1 MDRKKIKQALDHFEN
16 DQYVDAKEIIQ
27 AEIAGER
34 DVFLKNKLGLSQD
47 INPVVSAADNN
58 DNDNDNDSMS
68 ESTKDSTW
76 YTQMNISNVENLYKI
91 AKGTKNATELKTK
104 MINMKHQFPDIKKID
119 FKKVDWNEVYDTV
132 FDE

>member
-47 INPVVSAADNN
+47 ITPVIDNS
-58 DNDNDNDSMS
+58 DNDDNS
-68 ESTKDSTW
+68 E
-76 YTQMNISNVENLYKI
+76 E
-91 AKGTKNATELKTK
+91 
-104 MINMKHQFPDIKKID
+104 
-119 FKKVDWNEVYDTV
+119 
-132 FDE
+132 